1 MKSIKKNILGL
12 SLLVS
17 SSSAFAQ
24 FEEVNSA
31 LQSQQQSLVA
41 LLSTVL
47 TILTIAAFIFM
58 VTNFIFNYADQKK
71 AIVTFVVVLLLK
83 GLFTVIF

>member
-12 SLLVS
+12 CLLVS

-31 LQSQQQSLVA
+31 LQSQQKSLVA
-41 LLSTVL
+41 LLSTIL
-47 TILTIAAFIFM
+47 TILTIAAFFFM
-58 VTNFIFNYADQKK
+58 VSNFIFNYADQKK